1 MYLFN
6 LIPSTGGKN
15 MRYTEAIYAFFFFK
29 INFELGDTFTC
40 IQLSIIS
47 LPIKLVKSLLLTT
60 DKKIN

>member
-1 MYLFN
+1 
-6 LIPSTGGKN
+6 
-15 MRYTEAIYAFFFFK
+15 MRYTEAIYAFFFFFL
-29 INFELGDTFTC
+29 INFECGDTFTC